1 MIRLIEDTDSVEA
14 LTELLHRAYAALAKL
29 GFRYLAT
36 HQDVATTRRR
46 LGRGEA
52 YVLVERGTIVG
63 TLVLIPPL
71 VRHDYCAWFDRPD
84 VAVVIQF
91 GVEPS
96 HQRQGLGSRLMTFA
110 EERARALGAGEVA
123 VDTAENASH
132 LVEFYQAR
140 GYRDVGREQWQ
151 HTNYRSVLLSKG
163 LTERQ

>member
-1 MIRLIEDTDSVEA
+1 M
-14 LTELLHRAYAALAKL
+14 
-29 GFRYLAT
+29 
-36 HQDVATTRRR
+36 
-46 LGRGEA
+46 
-52 YVLVERGTIVG
+52 
-63 TLVLIPPL
+63 
-71 VRHDYCAWFDRPD
+71 
-84 VAVVIQF
+84 VIQF

-110 EERARALGAGEVA
+110 EERARALGAREVA

-132 LVEFYQAR
+132 LVEFYQVR